1 MEKTKTFSK
10 WHLLSLILIALLL
23 LLYFDL
29 LSRYDNLNTVV
40 KMYVLGSEYPL
51 VLANKNFQAT
61 SNDNLVMSIKDVK
74 EKLNGI
80 EIRGLILNQ
89 SGVNVKDQKILFNY
103 RETYDSDVISSSEI
117 EVKRIDSGFAAN
129 FKVFIQNVP
138 KDVEAIYV
146 SFPES
151 RLYYNIQ

>member
-10 WHLLSLILIALLL
+10 WHLLSLFLIALLL

-29 LSRYDNLNTVV
+29 LGRYDNLNKVV
-40 KMYVLGSEYPL
+40 NMYVLGSEYPL
-51 VLANKNFQAT
+51 VLASKNFQAT
-61 SNDNLVMSIKDVK
+61 SNDNFVISIKDVK

-80 EIRGLILNQ
+80 EIKGLVLNQ
-89 SGVNVKDQKILFNY
+89 SGVNVRDQKILFNY
-103 RETYDSDVISSSEI
+103 RENYDSDVISSSEI
-117 EVKRIDSGFAAN
+117 EVKRIDSGYASN

>member
-1 MEKTKTFSK
+1 MEKTKSFSS

-29 LSRYDNLNTVV
+29 LGRYNNLNTVV

-51 VLANKNFQAT
+51 ELANRKFQTT
-61 SNDNLVMSIKDVK
+61 SNDNFVIAINDVK

-80 EIRGLILNQ
+80 EIKGTVLNQ
-89 SGVNVKDQKILFNY
+89 SSVNIREQKILFNY
-103 RETYDSDVISSSEI
+103 RENYDSDVISSSEI
-117 EVKRIDSGFAAN
+117 EVKRIDSGYASN

-138 KDVEAIYV
+138 KDVETIYV

-151 RLYYNIQ
+151 KVYYNIQ